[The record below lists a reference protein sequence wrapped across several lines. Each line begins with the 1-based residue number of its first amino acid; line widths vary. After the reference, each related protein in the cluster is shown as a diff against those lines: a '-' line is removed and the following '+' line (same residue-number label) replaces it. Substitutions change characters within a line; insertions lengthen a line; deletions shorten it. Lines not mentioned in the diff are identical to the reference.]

1 MFTCSC
7 NSSNCAGDHSTAE
20 ELSFA
25 LTNENSERMTLPS
38 EKIYK
43 NERKKKELIISILC
57 SHKWYLRK

>member
-25 LTNENSERMTLPS
+25 LTNENSERMTLFS

-43 NERKKKELIISILC
+43 NERKKRS
-57 SHKWYLRK
+57 